1 VQVTGYSSTGLSART
16 ISRCLVPRDLEQVL
30 VTGRCISTTH
40 AAQGSTRVMGPGI
53 ATGQAA
59 GTAAA
64 LALESNRA
72 PRAIDVAALQT
83 RLEAEGA
90 LL

>member
-1 VQVTGYSSTGLSART
+1 
-16 ISRCLVPRDLEQVL
+16 

-40 AAQGSTRVMGPGI
+40 EAQGST
-53 ATGQAA
+53 
-59 GTAAA
+59 
-64 LALESNRA
+64 LALEASCS
-72 PRAIDVAALQT
+72 PRAIEVAKLQT